1 MSIIHYIKI
10 NKEVDFE
17 SLEKEIKKRLGD
29 VECEQRG
36 DDIFYFWLPEKSTRG
51 VDFTFET
58 ESWIEIRNTIASN
71 QADYLLTN
79 HLAEVFCQ
87 LFDGKL
93 YKDNDDFEEDF
104 DAPEDQFIEDSFPV
118 FEQKKVENTILEDC
132 KLIRVLINNGQAPI
146 TIFGP
151 IRKVHFGDT
160 LMKKWEERTPEA
172 LAIEMEQ
179 MILTINY
186 QLPEYEYGNIMELSR
201 DENNKKIIKLL
212 TNNACVIDKYDYIIL
227 NKPNAD
233 DAEKIEDFTF
243 ITNDDLLEILPET
256 WKQLDEYQIL
266 APELTMEEFEILK
279 QKALSYNRLAEIYQA

>member
-1 MSIIHYIKI
+1 
-10 NKEVDFE
+10 
-17 SLEKEIKKRLGD
+17 
-29 VECEQRG
+29 
-36 DDIFYFWLPEKSTRG
+36 
-51 VDFTFET
+51 
-58 ESWIEIRNTIASN
+58 
-71 QADYLLTN
+71 
-79 HLAEVFCQ
+79 
-87 LFDGKL
+87 
-93 YKDNDDFEEDF
+93 
-104 DAPEDQFIEDSFPV
+104 
-118 FEQKKVENTILEDC
+118 
-132 KLIRVLINNGQAPI
+132 
-146 TIFGP
+146 
-151 IRKVHFGDT
+151 
-160 LMKKWEERTPEA
+160 MKKWEERTPEA